1 MEKSILINN
10 FFGMSL
16 ENQIKFIDIINNDI
30 DIEGEF
36 LHDFNGIF
44 RNYYKE
50 INYLVFYNEE
60 YSKLNETLKRYL
72 KYETLNKFYSSVL
85 EHCDY
90 NSDKYV
96 KDDFINH
103 LDNYSKI
110 NSNNELDKYFN
121 CADIDQAKFDEI
133 ITKFNNLGC
142 EEKNNFLFNL
152 ICNYTNLNLVLMPMP
167 DKIIKKYDNI
177 IKELLGEKLYVYY
190 SHLYSKEKVL
200 LIYSICDILKQM
212 DSEVITSS
220 ISDNEVEEQYITTS
234 NICKEKFLNH

>member
-1 MEKSILINN
+1 MEESILINN

-30 DIEGEF
+30 DIEGEI

-103 LDNYSKI
+103 TEALIQWIKARYNYF
-110 NSNNELDKYFN
+110 EQVYGDW
-121 CADIDQAKFDEI
+121 Q
-133 ITKFNNLGC
+133 
-142 EEKNNFLFNL
+142 NF
-152 ICNYTNLNLVLMPMP
+152 
-167 DKIIKKYDNI
+167 
-177 IKELLGEKLYVYY
+177 ELLV
-190 SHLYSKEKVL
+190 
-200 LIYSICDILKQM
+200 
-212 DSEVITSS
+212 
-220 ISDNEVEEQYITTS
+220 
-234 NICKEKFLNH
+234 